1 MTEAGVRVKVA
12 FLVTRDG
19 KGGIGIGDCIVIT
32 FDDKDDASRRK
43 CIVID
48 GGYSKTAKVLK
59 SYLDGENITTI
70 DLVVATHVDDDHIN
84 GLKAF
89 FADYVDENEPIKVLN
104 YWGPEPKRPD
114 PITISEFIAFLP
126 DVNDLEVKELSFIS
140 QSVDSNEEL
149 WESAKKTV
157 GEAHMWHPSFEGRD
171 SLPTLF
177 SGIKIE
183 ILGPDRQVPSLE
195 LKSAGAATRALE
207 KALLSDAQ
215 IDLRDAGL
223 KKMILKAANEID
235 RTANN
240 QSIVFRLTPRDAAG
254 GEIPSFSFLFAGD
267 AEIESWTT
275 MIERD
280 KGSLK
285 AEHLKISHHGSATGT
300 HEEVL
305 TAVKPQ
311 YGIICAGENKHG
323 LPDGGVF
330 KLLQNQN
337 IKIICTGRN
346 PKEKIIPCAKPKYQ
360 AKCPRWDKV
369 KCREIKDPVVF
380 EFDTDLLLGAVSS
393 PQLFCEN
400 DWQS

>member
-149 WESAKKTV
+149 WESAKKRSARHIC
-157 GEAHMWHPSFEGRD
+157 GIRLSKGAIAFRH
-171 SLPTLF
+171 SL
-177 SGIKIE
+177 
-183 ILGPDRQVPSLE
+183 VE
-195 LKSAGAATRALE
+195 LKSKSWARTDRSPALSSNPPARPPGPLKKPSYPMPKSTSATRG
-207 KALLSDAQ
+207 S
-215 IDLRDAGL
+215 
-223 KKMILKAANEID
+223 KK
-235 RTANN
+235 
-240 QSIVFRLTPRDAAG
+240 
-254 GEIPSFSFLFAGD
+254 
-267 AEIESWTT
+267 
-275 MIERD
+275 
-280 KGSLK
+280 
-285 AEHLKISHHGSATGT
+285 
-300 HEEVL
+300 
-305 TAVKPQ
+305 
-311 YGIICAGENKHG
+311 
-323 LPDGGVF
+323 
-330 KLLQNQN
+330 
-337 IKIICTGRN
+337 
-346 PKEKIIPCAKPKYQ
+346 
-360 AKCPRWDKV
+360 
-369 KCREIKDPVVF
+369 
-380 EFDTDLLLGAVSS
+380 
-393 PQLFCEN
+393 
-400 DWQS
+400 